1 MSARDLI
8 KIITFPEIATHDWFY
23 NDQTAAVG
31 VFGKSRVNKIDG
43 GPMTI
48 SIAAQ
53 ITIIIMIHV
62 HNQKVSARR
71 APTGQH
77 ASRQGSNQIHT
88 HIYTLTIPTWHPVS
102 HIYTETVRGPPKR
115 SGLGVKGRASLIKIH
130 LFQLLSTPFVM

>member
-1 MSARDLI
+1 VSGDLI

-23 NDQTAAVG
+23 NDQAAAVG

-71 APTGQH
+71 APTGQQSPGVKANPCTAH
-77 ASRQGSNQIHT
+77 RHSRA
-88 HIYTLTIPTWHPVS
+88 PTGHPVS
-102 HIYTETVRGPPKR
+102 SI
-115 SGLGVKGRASLIKIH
+115 
-130 LFQLLSTPFVM
+130 

>member
-1 MSARDLI
+1 
-8 KIITFPEIATHDWFY
+8 
-23 NDQTAAVG
+23 VG

-71 APTGQH
+71 APTGQQSPGVK
-77 ASRQGSNQIHT
+77 ANPLHT
-88 HIYTLTIPTWHPVS
+88 DTLRS
-102 HIYTETVRGPPKR
+102 HSDRA
-115 SGLGVKGRASLIKIH
+115 SGLKHI
-130 LFQLLSTPFVM
+130 